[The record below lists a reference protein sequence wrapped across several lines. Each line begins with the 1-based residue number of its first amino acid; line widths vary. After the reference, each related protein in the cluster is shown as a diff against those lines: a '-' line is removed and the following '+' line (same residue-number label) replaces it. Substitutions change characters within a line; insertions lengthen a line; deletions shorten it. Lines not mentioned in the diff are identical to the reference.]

1 VSAAVSSP
9 CGGVERRGFSCPLAD
24 RSGRQ
29 SFPRNL
35 ETSPLFGAFPPS
47 PSHSRAVRPSQEW
60 SPSNCRVSLVR
71 HRGTP
76 SCDDPAGRL
85 PVTRPFSSRPRRE
98 CNWLRKRGCGAASVR
113 FRPDIEEM
121 ATPSSKRQPFAL
133 PHLLEGDG
141 PVETH
146 RTSGWQFAYAQG
158 CGEVLTFLAE
168 RVERRDMPSGGRPP
182 RSHPERRRASWS
194 LTP

>member
-85 PVTRPFSSRPRRE
+85 HVTRPFSSRPRRE
-98 CNWLRKRGCGAASVR
+98 CNWLRKRGWAPLPSALGPTSKKWLLRRASGN
-113 FRPDIEEM
+113 
-121 ATPSSKRQPFAL
+121 PFAL

-146 RTSGWQFAYAQG
+146 RTSGGSSPMHRKG

-168 RVERRDMPSGGRPP
+168 RVERRDMPSGGRPA
-182 RSHPERRRASWS
+182 RSHPERRRPS
-194 LTP
+194 